1 MKRAGFE
8 ELARLARPKGRA
20 NRNVTTVTPEK
31 TIKILS
37 RRARRE
43 TLRGFLVVDDSLFF
57 YSTFATLFCAER
69 KMRGSGALAVSCG
82 ARNVLGV
89 CGLFRVGGSK
99 CAFAESAALFFR
111 GSLFLQDGCHF
122 EFSDCGFLHERM
134 L

>member
-8 ELARLARPKGRA
+8 EVARLARPKGRG
-20 NRNVTTVTPEK
+20 NRNVTTVTSEK

-57 YSTFATLFCAER
+57 YSTFAALFCAER

-89 CGLFRVGGSK
+89 CGLFRAGGSK
-99 CAFAESAALFFR
+99 CAFAESIL
-111 GSLFLQDGCHF
+111 G
-122 EFSDCGFLHERM
+122 
-134 L
+134 

>member
-8 ELARLARPKGRA
+8 EVARLARPTGRG
-20 NRNVTTVTPEK
+20 NRNVTAVTSEK

-99 CAFAESAALFFR
+99 CAFAESIL
-111 GSLFLQDGCHF
+111 G
-122 EFSDCGFLHERM
+122 
-134 L
+134 

>member
-1 MKRAGFE
+1 M
-8 ELARLARPKGRA
+8 
-20 NRNVTTVTPEK
+20 
-31 TIKILS
+31 
-37 RRARRE
+37 
-43 TLRGFLVVDDSLFF
+43 VDDSLFF